1 MNELSDKIHGFYAK
15 ISHEYLQVKEVTSMA
30 SIVLGVRN
38 CVTADDNMQFPN
50 D

>member
-1 MNELSDKIHGFYAK
+1 MNELSDKINGFYAN

-38 CVTADDNMQFPN
+38 YVTADDNMHFPN
-50 D
+50 